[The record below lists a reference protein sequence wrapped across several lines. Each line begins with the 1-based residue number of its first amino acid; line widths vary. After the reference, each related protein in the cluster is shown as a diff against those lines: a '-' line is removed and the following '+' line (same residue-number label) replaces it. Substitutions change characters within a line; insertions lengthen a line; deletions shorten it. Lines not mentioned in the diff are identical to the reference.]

1 MICFR
6 PDVDFLVNG
15 KPSLAGRQN
24 FIFGVITTS
33 TTAAPS
39 TTTAT
44 TVASNTTS
52 ALASPFR
59 YNQEADGSYIL
70 RDLDVSAGWP
80 MFSHSTGYRP
90 TYSARWLC
98 SASPC
103 SATWSAPPTWGHTS
117 SSSESRSLK
126 PMMYRDLCHMS
137 VTSAC
142 LFNIYGQS
150 NCCYLFSRKN
160 KKRTFI
166 SMYGTRFYYL
176 AIYRASSL
184 FL

>member
-1 MICFR
+1 MICCR

-39 TTTAT
+39 TTTT
-44 TVASNTTS
+44 TTAASNTTS

-59 YNQEADGSYIL
+59 YNEEADGSYIL
-70 RDLDVSAGWP
+70 RDLNVSAGWP
-80 MFSHSTGYRP
+80 MFSHSMGCRP

-117 SSSESRSLK
+117 SSSESLW
-126 PMMYRDLCHMS
+126 CI
-137 VTSAC
+137 VTCVICQWLVRA
-142 LFNIYGQS
+142 
-150 NCCYLFSRKN
+150 YLIFMVN
-160 KKRTFI
+160 QI
-166 SMYGTRFYYL
+166 V
-176 AIYRASSL
+176 AIYSL
-184 FL
+184 GKIKTCFCIQ